1 MGHGL
6 SQARSCHTSTHAG
19 VIGKVV
25 SLGEACALESV
36 VNERALRWLSLSVLI
51 TVVAIVVLTSLAIY
65 IWLKHLYEELADAQP
80 RFVQLRVR
88 IGPRRSRYRTPSATS
103 NARAVVGRWRELR
116 E

>member
-1 MGHGL
+1 M
-6 SQARSCHTSTHAG
+6 HAG

-65 IWLKHLYEELADAQP
+65 IWLKHL
-80 RFVQLRVR
+80 
-88 IGPRRSRYRTPSATS
+88 
-103 NARAVVGRWRELR
+103 
-116 E
+116 